1 MKFLNRISGVLVVL
15 FFCQWLIAP
24 MNSVSAKSHPP
35 SISAESAALIDVQSG
50 RILYAKQ
57 GDKKMRIASLTK
69 TMTAIVAIESG
80 KLNDVVQIPNEAVGV
95 EGSSIYLKKGER
107 LTLEELLYGLMLR
120 SGNDA
125 AVAIANHIGGSVPGF
140 VYMMNEKA
148 AMIGMTHTN
157 FNNPHG
163 LDDSNMHYSTATDMV
178 KLSAYALRNPTF
190 KKIVSTKVKNI
201 SWEGEDW
208 DRRLQNKNKM
218 LYLYKGADGVKTGYT
233 KLAKRCLA
241 SSATRDGRQLA
252 VITLNAPDDWNDS
265 SELMDWG
272 FEQFQTV
279 KIVGKGEAID
289 SDDEILQPEDSDEE
303 LSFVTQN
310 DFQYPL
316 QEDEVRHISSKVQL
330 LSSKVDESM
339 IGEHVGYLQIYL
351 DKKLIGKVPLT
362 VQETKETLLYPSGI
376 QTHNSHQPRSFW
388 ELVYQLMLGGFFD
401 A

>member
-15 FFCQWLIAP
+15 FLCQWLITPLGSAE
-24 MNSVSAKSHPP
+24 VSKKSASNKAP

-50 RILYAKQ
+50 RILYAKA

-80 KLNDVVQIPNEAVGV
+80 KLNDVITIPGEAVGV

-120 SGNDA
+120 SGNDS

-140 VYMMNEKA
+140 VYLMNEKA

-163 LDDSNMHYSTATDMV
+163 LDDSNMHYSTASDMA

-201 SWEGEDW
+201 SWEGNEW
-208 DRRLQNKNKM
+208 DRKLQNKNKL

-252 VITLNAPDDWNDS
+252 VITLNAPNDWNDS
-265 SELMDWG
+265 MELMDWG
-272 FEQFQTV
+272 FQQFHTV
-279 KIVGKGEAID
+279 TIVSKGEAI
-289 SDDEILQPEDSDEE
+289 EWNKETQQPENLDNK
-303 LSFVTQN
+303 LSFVSQSE
-310 DFQYPL
+310 FQYPL
-316 QEDEVRHISSKVQL
+316 REDEVRQVTSKVQL
-330 LSSKVDESM
+330 LSSKVDKSM
-339 IGEHVGYLQIYL
+339 IGQHVGYVQFFL
-351 DKKLIGKVPLT
+351 DKQLIGKVPLT
-362 VQETKETLLYPSGI
+362 VQETK
-376 QTHNSHQPRSFW
+376 QTQAGHHPRSFW
-388 ELVYQLMLGGFFD
+388 ELVYQLMLGGLID